1 VYRNLFEPLSSRL
14 GPLGSSRVCPSA
26 TKTFK
31 AALRSYG
38 HLGRDRQ
45 RNGGLFSG
53 IIRDVSNPREG
64 STHPN
69 LPLSVPTGVQSSLLH
84 PRSSGKVNCANFR
97 CTAFSEVHTIPIGSL
112 SPFSDSPAKVRL
124 FRGSAVVP
132 TILSLLSR
140 APKGRPRCTLPDTK
154 ELLSAWC

>member
-1 VYRNLFEPLSSRL
+1 MFSRTRPGEGCQELTPPVYQKKPGRPDLDVYRNLFEPLSSRL

-64 STHPN
+64 SNILT
-69 LPLSVPTGVQSSLLH
+69 
-84 PRSSGKVNCANFR
+84 F
-97 CTAFSEVHTIPIGSL
+97 
-112 SPFSDSPAKVRL
+112 L
-124 FRGSAVVP
+124 FR
-132 TILSLLSR
+132 SR
-140 APKGRPRCTLPDTK
+140 LVCRARSYIPEARGR
-154 ELLSAWC
+154 